1 MQNEREINTLQFAS
15 LAFHFTTG
23 SSILIIPSLLAER
36 AKQDAWLAA
45 IVATACGLLLV
56 CLYNALGSRYPDLN
70 LAEYSER
77 VFGKWIGKTVSLLFA
92 SFALVLSALVLENIG
107 VFITIEMMPE
117 TPIGVIHALM
127 LWVVVLGVF
136 LELKTLGRAAEIFFI
151 LVTVIYI
158 LTVTLILPHAS
169 IENIQPVLAGG
180 IKPVLLGSLTFIGVP
195 FLELVIFLMLYPHVK
210 KTADGKKGFLI
221 GTALSS
227 FWLSLAVL
235 VTILSLSATITELLV
250 FPTYYVVKKINVAE
264 FIQRVEA
271 GLAVLWFVSIF
282 FKTTICFYAGVH
294 ALARSLSLRSHRPL
308 VIPLALIVFF
318 LSTNAFKT
326 YAYFYEFVVYIW
338 PFCAATFGLV
348 LPLLLL
354 GGTFIRRRMAG
365 GTRGERPSTRFKS

>member
-1 MQNEREINTLQFAS
+1 M
-15 LAFHFTTG
+15 
-23 SSILIIPSLLAER
+23 LLAER

-117 TPIGVIHALM
+117 TPMGTIHALM

-210 KTADGKKGFLI
+210 KTAGMEKGI
-221 GTALSS
+221 
-227 FWLSLAVL
+227 
-235 VTILSLSATITELLV
+235 
-250 FPTYYVVKKINVAE
+250 
-264 FIQRVEA
+264 
-271 GLAVLWFVSIF
+271 
-282 FKTTICFYAGVH
+282 
-294 ALARSLSLRSHRPL
+294 SHRDC
-308 VIPLALIVFF
+308 
-318 LSTNAFKT
+318 
-326 YAYFYEFVVYIW
+326 
-338 PFCAATFGLV
+338 PF
-348 LPLLLL
+348 
-354 GGTFIRRRMAG
+354 
-365 GTRGERPSTRFKS
+365 